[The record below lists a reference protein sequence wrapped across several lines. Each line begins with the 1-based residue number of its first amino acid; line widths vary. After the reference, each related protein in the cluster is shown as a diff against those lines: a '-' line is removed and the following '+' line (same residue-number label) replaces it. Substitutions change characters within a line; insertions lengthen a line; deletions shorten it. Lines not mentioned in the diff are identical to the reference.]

1 MKKHLIFLFLT
12 VFSGCTLADVKVE
25 MLSER
30 TALENQVLGAYNAL
44 DSQMLLAAS
53 VRGVDSSGNINR
65 PPEQSR
71 EQEETIQAMQIIDF
85 HADDLDRFKRL
96 GWVGENN
103 QGLIE
108 PFAMDRDA
116 VPEDLKEFAQRY
128 SAEEFDYVIQK
139 INESREKIM
148 MRVIYMNEDLRESDL
163 PEVRTIF
170 AKINAEKARP
180 GEKIQ
185 DRDGTWQIKK
195 DAS

>member
-25 MLSER
+25 ILSER

-71 EQEETIQAMQIIDF
+71 EQKETIQAMQIIDF

-116 VPEDLKEFAQRY
+116 VPDDLKEFAQRY

>member
-53 VRGVDSSGNINR
+53 VRGVDSSGNISR

>member
-116 VPEDLKEFAQRY
+116 VPDDLKEFAQRY

>member
-96 GWVGENN
+96 RWVGENN

-163 PEVRTIF
+163 PEVKTIF